1 MWLYSFDRGSA
12 RGHVR
17 AWYELAR
24 SRSPAPPGRYLTS
37 LYCRRGR
44 YRVDAGVRYRV
55 RGRGPAG
62 GGAGPAATGTARRQA
77 PDVGGAV

>member
-24 SRSPAPPGRYLTS
+24 SRSPAPPGRYSRLS
-37 LYCRRGR
+37 LSPPRPLSRGR
-44 YRVDAGVRYRV
+44 WRTVPGT
-55 RGRGPAG
+55 
-62 GGAGPAATGTARRQA
+62 GAGPGERGGGGHRHGPTPA
-77 PDVGGAV
+77 PDVGAAV